1 MMKLVQLNGLTMR
14 GHTLVWHSQLPSWVS
29 GGSWTN
35 ATLTDVMISH
45 ITGVM
50 NKYKGLIHT
59 WDVVNEAIADDGT
72 MRQSIFYTT
81 IGETF
86 IDIAF
91 KTAKSIDSKAI
102 LAINDYNIEGSGS
115 KSTTMLNLVSR
126 VKARGAPIEQIG
138 IQAHLIVGSLPGGID
153 ALWAN
158 YAALGVSI
166 AVTELDIRMPT
177 PPTAT
182 KLAQQATDYTT
193 MVRACLNQPKC
204 LGVTCKSMFAVYIIP
219 KTLSNNVAFAV
230 WGLRYAYLVRRWYCD
245 DALTL
250 SLVTNT
256 LGCQTCLVDKVLL
269 APSTNRCNPNRHTLP
284 SAIFFP
290 AKREQKKRFFHFGY
304 FLSFCQYILSSA
316 IPSSS

>member
-1 MMKLVQLNGLTMR
+1 MKWESIEATRGTFSSYSADEMMKLVQLNGLTMR

-182 KLAQQATDYTT
+182 KLAQQATDYS
-193 MVRACLNQPKC
+193 K
-204 LGVTCKSMFAVYIIP
+204 
-219 KTLSNNVAFAV
+219 
-230 WGLRYAYLVRRWYCD
+230 D
-245 DALTL
+245 
-250 SLVTNT
+250 
-256 LGCQTCLVDKVLL
+256 
-269 APSTNRCNPNRHTLP
+269 
-284 SAIFFP
+284 
-290 AKREQKKRFFHFGY
+290 
-304 FLSFCQYILSSA
+304 SS
-316 IPSSS
+316 